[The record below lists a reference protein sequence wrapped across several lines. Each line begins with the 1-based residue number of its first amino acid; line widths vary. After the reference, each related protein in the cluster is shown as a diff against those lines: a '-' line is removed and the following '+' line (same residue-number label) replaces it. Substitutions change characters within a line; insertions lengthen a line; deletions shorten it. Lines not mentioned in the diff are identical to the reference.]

1 MELYSDD
8 WIFVDD
14 DLPQVDKTAKNRQVI
29 VNVLFRDGTDGIG
42 YVKEDTMRW
51 FAKRNKYF
59 RLVGESNPVTAWQS
73 IEVDVQK

>member
-14 DLPQVDKTAKNRQVI
+14 DLPQVDKTARNRSVM
-29 VNVLFRDGTDGIG
+29 VNVLFMDGTEGIG
-42 YVKEDTMRW
+42 YVQEDTMRW
-51 FAKRNKYF
+51 FAKRRKYF
-59 RLVGESNPVTAWQS
+59 RLVSESNPVTAWQS